1 MAAVLYYS
9 FPPAKPLTGNEIIG
23 PVLQNGSNVTVT
35 IEDIASLAAADL
47 SPNSNTGGVLNAA
60 LANISGPLTVG
71 GALSGAT
78 ADFSGNVT
86 VGGALSAGSVG
97 IANGI
102 SAEGVFVIGGDVAP
116 STPGSMFTWNLM
128 PPGSPGGEQDPEW
141 GGGDAVILNQY
152 EGGFGGFRFYDGPVG
167 GPWTQTFAVDGIN
180 TATAGT
186 GRFSGGLVTKYNT
199 LDDGNGNAT
208 VAGALNV
215 TDEINLYPG
224 GLPTVGGSGLV
235 IGPTVSGQT
244 AALFINAPAGYSN
257 DLLSVG
263 VDGTPVGSIDQYGNL
278 TIKGSITSNGVTQGS
293 SSSNISGLPASIT
306 NTTGTTLPASDMING
321 AIIRTGPTS
330 DFSDTTDTAANII
343 ASFGPSPPVGS
354 SYQFVLINQTAYSD
368 TLIAG
373 AGVTIAGSG
382 IIAPSNA
389 LTFRVTITDTTSGS
403 QAVTLTRLFAGGT

>member
-1 MAAVLYYS
+1 MPAVLYYS
-9 FPPAKPLTGNEIIG
+9 FPPAKSLTGNEIIG

-35 IEDIASLAAADL
+35 IEDIASLAAADF
-47 SPNSNTGGVLNAA
+47 SNNSGGGGVLNAA
-60 LANISGPLTVG
+60 SVNISGPLTVG

-86 VGGALSAGSVG
+86 VGGVLSLADISSAQSASVTGALT
-97 IANGI
+97 
-102 SAEGVFVIGGDVAP
+102 AP
-116 STPGSMFTWNLM
+116 ASTQGAMFTWNTL
-128 PPGSPGGEQDPEW
+128 PPSVAGGAFQIGTGFGSAVIINQY
-141 GGGDAVILNQY
+141 GGGV
-152 EGGFGGFRFYDGPVG
+152 GGFAFFDGPDG
-167 GPWTQTFAVDGIN
+167 GPWINTFRVDGIN

-186 GRFSGGLVTKYNT
+186 GRFSGGLVTKRNT

-224 GLPTVGGSGLV
+224 GLPTVGGSSGLV
-235 IGPTVSGQT
+235 IGPTVSGQA
-244 AALFINAPAGYSN
+244 AALFVNAPTSYPN

-293 SSSNISGLPASIT
+293 SSLNISGLPASIT
-306 NTTGTTLPASDMING
+306 NTTGTTLSASDMING

-354 SYQFVLINQTAYSD
+354 SYQFALINQTDYSE
-368 TLIAG
+368 TLTPG
-373 AGVTIAGSG
+373 AGVTITGSG
-382 IIAPSNA
+382 LIATNNA
-389 LTFRVTITDTTSGS
+389 LTFRVTITDTTSGA

>member
-47 SPNSNTGGVLNAA
+47 SPNSNTGSVLNAA

-78 ADFSGNVT
+78 ADFSGNAT
-86 VGGALSAGSVG
+86 VGGALSLGDISSAQSASV
-97 IANGI
+97 
-102 SAEGVFVIGGDVAP
+102 SGGWAP
-116 STPGSMFTWNLM
+116 ASTQGALFTWNLL
-128 PPGSPGGEQDPEW
+128 PPSVSGGAFEVETGGFGS
-141 GGGDAVILNQY
+141 AVILNQY
-152 EGGFGGFRFYDGPVG
+152 GGGVGGLAFYDGPDG
-167 GPWTQTFAVDGIN
+167 GPWTKTFAVDGLN

-186 GRFSGGLVTKYNT
+186 GRFSGGLVAKRNT

-215 TDEINLYPG
+215 TDGISLYSG

-244 AALFINAPAGYSN
+244 AALFINAPTGYSN

-278 TIKGSITSNGVTQGS
+278 TIKGSLTSNGVTQGS

-354 SYQFVLINQTAYSD
+354 SYQFVLINQTDYSD

>member
-1 MAAVLYYS
+1 MPAVLYYS
-9 FPPAKPLTGNEIIG
+9 FPPAQPLTGNEIIG
-23 PVLQNGSNVTVT
+23 PVLQNGYNVTVT
-35 IEDIASLAAADL
+35 IEDIASLAAAYF
-47 SPNSNTGGVLNAA
+47 SVNSNTEGVLNAD
-60 LANISGPLTVG
+60 LVNISGPLTVG

-86 VGGALSAGSVG
+86 IGGALSGTAVDLS
-97 IANGI
+97 
-102 SAEGVFVIGGDVAP
+102 GDVTVGGAQDP
-116 STPGSMFTWNLM
+116 FILTGSGIM
-128 PPGSPGGEQDPEW
+128 PSPGRTHGALAQYFNGVGVQTSTNFGADANPMFVVATNDRTFVLQAFN
-141 GGGDAVILNQY
+141 GGHI
-152 EGGFGGFRFYDGPVG
+152 
-167 GPWTQTFAVDGIN
+167 
-180 TATAGT
+180 
-186 GRFSGGLVTKYNT
+186 VTLKNT
-199 LDDGNGNAT
+199 LDDGSGNAT
-208 VAGALNV
+208 INGALNV
-215 TDEINLYPG
+215 ADGISLYTS
-224 GLPTVGGSGLV
+224 GLPTVGGSGLA
-235 IGPTVSGQT
+235 IGPTVSGQA
-244 AALFINAPAGYSN
+244 AALFVNAPTGYSN

-263 VDGTPVGSIDQYGNL
+263 VNGTPVGSIDQYGNL

-354 SYQFVLINQTAYSD
+354 SYQFVLINQTDYSD

-373 AGVTIAGSG
+373 AGVTIKGSG
-382 IIAPSNA
+382 IIAPNNA

>member
-86 VGGALSAGSVG
+86 IGGALSGTTADLS
-97 IANGI
+97 
-102 SAEGVFVIGGDVAP
+102 GDVTVGGGQYP
-116 STPGSMFTWNLM
+116 FILTGTGVESSPGRATAALALYFKGIGVQTNTNFGADTEAMFTVATNDWVNVL
-128 PPGSPGGEQDPEW
+128 
-141 GGGDAVILNQY
+141 
-152 EGGFGGFRFYDGPVG
+152 
-167 GPWTQTFAVDGIN
+167 
-180 TATAGT
+180 TA
-186 GRFSGGLVTKYNT
+186 FNGGLITTHKNT
-199 LDDGNGNAT
+199 LDDGSGNVT

-215 TDEINLYPG
+215 TDGISLYSG

-235 IGPTVSGQT
+235 IGPTVSGQA
-244 AALFINAPAGYSN
+244 AALFVNVPASYPN

-263 VDGTPVGSIDQYGNL
+263 VDGTPVVSIDQYGNL
-278 TIKGSITSNGVTQGS
+278 TIKGSLTSNGVTQGS

-330 DFSDTTDTAANII
+330 AFSDTTDTAANII

-354 SYQFVLINQTAYSD
+354 SYQFALINQTDYSD